1 MDFKRFFGFW
11 ALIMCPIVNYLF
23 ADRLSVIGCWIKKTS
38 DEDEEAEYESDPI
51 IDVDQTAEF
60 LQYIG

>member
-1 MDFKRFFGFW
+1 
-11 ALIMCPIVNYLF
+11 MCPIVNYLF